1 MRKDIGV
8 ELTAGKRLFNA
19 RNVVNHSKV
28 KVIWRNTDE
37 FTLAKDLSNVNNVAR
52 HLISKST

>member
-19 RNVVNHSKV
+19 SNVVNHSKV